1 MEPTSTQYKKFK
13 AEFATTTKLDTTC
26 DSVDTEEE
34 WESKGIYKMAKQDT
48 RRVTTSPEDD
58 RFNKLERRFEE
69 LADKFENVKRK
80 YNQLWGWMH
89 ELDETIMEVHMIANK
104 NSLDIAKERAKRKT
118 IDSHDNTHD

>member
-13 AEFATTTKLDTTC
+13 AEFATTSKLNTTC
-26 DSVDTEEE
+26 DNVDTEEE
-34 WESKGIYKMAKQDT
+34 WESKENYKMAKQDT

-58 RFNKLERRFEE
+58 RFQKLEGRFEE
-69 LADKFENVKRK
+69 LSDKFENVKRK
-80 YNQLWGWMH
+80 YNQLWDWMH
-89 ELDETIMEVHMIANK
+89 KLDETIMEVHMIAHK

>member
-1 MEPTSTQYKKFK
+1 
-13 AEFATTTKLDTTC
+13 
-26 DSVDTEEE
+26 
-34 WESKGIYKMAKQDT
+34 MAKQDT
-48 RRVTTSPEDD
+48 RRVTTSPEDN

-80 YNQLWGWMH
+80 YNQLLGWMH

-104 NSLDIAKERAKRKT
+104 NSLDIAKERAKCKT